1 MSFYTKTEIRRSVR
15 KAIATLS
22 EGERASQSAQ
32 IVNHIASLAEVKQA
46 EVIALFASLPD
57 EPSTT
62 DLIAQLS
69 PHKRIVLPRI
79 EGEEMEFYDI
89 SEGLSLGAFG
99 IMEPQGSTPISP
111 DEIDLMVVPGVA
123 FTRNGSRCGR
133 GKGFYDKYL
142 SRRGFRAYTVGI
154 CYPCQIVE
162 VLPCEE
168 HDIAINLVISE

>member
-15 KAIATLS
+15 NAIATLS
-22 EGERASQSAQ
+22 EGERISQSAQ
-32 IVNHIASLAEVKQA
+32 IVSHIASLEEVQHAK
-46 EVIALFASLPD
+46 VVALFASLAD

-69 PHKRIVLPRI
+69 PYKRVVLPRI

-89 SEGLSLGAFG
+89 SEGLHEGAFG
-99 IMEPQGSTPISP
+99 IMEPQGTTPIEPS
-111 DEIDLMVVPGVA
+111 EIDVMIVPGVA
-123 FTRNGSRCGR
+123 FTRDGSRCGR

-142 SRRGFRAYTVGI
+142 SRRGFRAYTIGI

-168 HDIAINLVISE
+168 HDVTMNLVISE

>member
-22 EGERASQSAQ
+22 KEERTLQSAQ
-32 IVNHIASLAEVKQA
+32 IVSHIASLEEVQHAK
-46 EVIALFASLPD
+46 VVALFASLAD
-57 EPSTT
+57 EPSTA

-69 PHKRIVLPRI
+69 PHKRVVLPRI

-89 SEGLSLGAFG
+89 SEGLQSGAFG
-99 IMEPQGSTPISP
+99 IMEPQGTTPISP
-111 DEIDLMVVPGVA
+111 DEIDVMVVPGVA
-123 FTRNGSRCGR
+123 FTRDGSRCGR

-142 SRRGFRAYTVGI
+142 SRRGFRAYTIGI

-168 HDIAINLVISE
+168 HDVTMNLVISE